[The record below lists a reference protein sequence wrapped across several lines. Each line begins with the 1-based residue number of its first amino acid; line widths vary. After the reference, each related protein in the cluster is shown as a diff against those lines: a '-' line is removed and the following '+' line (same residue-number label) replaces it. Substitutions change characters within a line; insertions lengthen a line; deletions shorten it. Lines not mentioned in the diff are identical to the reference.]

1 MLTGRAIMDALL
13 DKVIAEVNINLDGSI
28 KLTMTDG
35 STFLLTGDPE
45 IGSRRVSVF
54 KTRSV

>member
-13 DKVIAEVNINLDGSI
+13 NKEIVEVDINEDGSI
-28 KLTMTDG
+28 RLTTADG